1 MHPSGT
7 LVALTALSARPILSA
22 MHIPTAALA
31 AALSVA
37 LASGASAQATN
48 PNPRPPP
55 GLGQPPGPGPGD
67 VLPPPDTAPLPGA
80 PGAPGAKPGV
90 VPAPPVIGQQPG
102 APAAPPRVQF
112 TRAQQ
117 LDQLFTL
124 LKAAPNSDVATAVEK
139 RISAIWLK
147 SESDTVDLLTKWA
160 DDAIDAMN
168 YPLALDYL
176 DRITYLAP
184 TFVEGWD
191 KRANVYFM
199 LEDYGHSLAD
209 LEHVLALEP
218 RHFGAL
224 AGLGTIMHAIGQDS
238 KALVAYKRALEIDPN
253 LDTVKEAISQLRD
266 YDTRT

>member
-1 MHPSGT
+1 MRIS
-7 LVALTALSARPILSA
+7 
-22 MHIPTAALA
+22 TAAYA
-31 AALSVA
+31 AALS
-37 LASGASAQATN
+37 LAFIASAAAQSAAPST
-48 PNPRPPP
+48 PTPRLPP

-67 VLPPPDTAPLPGA
+67 VLPAPEKPPLPGA
-80 PGAPGAKPGV
+80 PSGPSAPRGGGGAPGGPQLGQQGGAGDPGASPDPNA
-90 VPAPPVIGQQPG
+90 PAPPK
-102 APAAPPRVQF
+102 VQF

-147 SESDTVDLLTKWA
+147 SGSDTIDLLTKWA
-160 DDAIDAMN
+160 DDAIDAEN

-176 DRITYLAP
+176 DRITTLKP
-184 TFVEGWD
+184 DFVEGWD

-199 LEDYGHSLAD
+199 MEDYGRSLAD

-224 AGLGTIMHAIGQDS
+224 AGLGTIMHAIGQDG
-238 KALVAYKRALEIDPN
+238 KALVAYKQALEIDPN
-253 LDTVKEAISQLRD
+253 LDTVKEAIQQLRD